1 MLKQIL
7 IFCFLIGMTSLTQAQ
22 HLQLLDNRGEFGLY
36 RGQSSYRGDI
46 APDIFKFNKNLGGY
60 YKKQYNDYAGF
71 KLNYEQLQLSSNDSI
86 SKNIYAKNRGFYFS
100 RQFNDISLTGEFYFT
115 RFLPGNKAYRFTPYL
130 GVGVGYLFESK
141 PSSFGIDTSSVLLRP
156 LKIDSVIFPSLT
168 PSKGILHFPV
178 QIGFKFNLTR
188 RWNIFAEAMYRFAFS
203 DELDFFADGQL
214 IEQRQKMI
222 AANKIMIGG
231 SFDEKIIA
239 NKLMIGGSFDE
250 QKIGAGNY
258 LSTYQGSRSG
268 KDQFFSVKAGISFN
282 LLKIYGEEK
291 FKPGKRSNLA
301 SLKEKEAGQDKP
313 GFFSRL
319 KFKRK

>member
-7 IFCFLIGMTSLTQAQ
+7 IFCFLIGMTNLTQAQ

-46 APDIFKFNKNLGGY
+46 APDVFKFNKNLGGY

-71 KLNYEQLQLSSNDSI
+71 KLNYEQLQLSSNDSA
-86 SKNIYAKNRGFYFS
+86 SKNIYAKNRGFFFS

-141 PSSFGIDTSSVLLRP
+141 VSSFGIDTMSTLLRP
-156 LKIDSVIFPSLT
+156 LQIDSVIYPNHSA
-168 PSKGILHFPV
+168 SKGIIHFPV

-188 RWNIFAEAMYRFAFS
+188 RWNIFAEAMYRFALS
-203 DELDFFADGQL
+203 DELDFFPDGQL
-214 IEQRQKMI
+214 MEHRQR
-222 AANKIMIGG
+222 IGV
-231 SFDEKIIA
+231 
-239 NKLMIGGSFDE
+239 
-250 QKIGAGNY
+250 GNY
-258 LSTYQGSRSG
+258 LAKYQGSRSG

-291 FKPGKRSNLA
+291 FKPGKRSKLA
-301 SLKEKEAGQDKP
+301 SLKEKEAGQDKS
-313 GFFSRL
+313 GFLGRL
-319 KFKRK
+319 KFKRN

>member
-7 IFCFLIGMTSLTQAQ
+7 IFCFLIGMTHLIQAQ
-22 HLQLLDNRGEFGLY
+22 HLQLLDNRGEFGWY
-36 RGQSSYRGDI
+36 SGQSSYRGDI
-46 APDIFKFNKNLGGY
+46 APDYFKFNKNTGGY

-130 GVGVGYLFESK
+130 GVGLGYLFESK
-141 PSSFGIDTSSVLLRP
+141 ASSFGIDSISTLLRP
-156 LKIDSVIFPSLT
+156 LQIDSVIYPNHSA
-168 PSKGILHFPV
+168 SKGIIHFPV

-188 RWNIFAEAMYRFAFS
+188 RWNIFAEAMYRFALS
-203 DELDFFADGQL
+203 DELDFFPDGQL
-214 IEQRQKMI
+214 MEHRQKNASGSKFMV
-222 AANKIMIGG
+222 GG
-231 SFDEKIIA
+231 PFD
-239 NKLMIGGSFDE
+239 G

-258 LSTYQGSRSG
+258 LSKYQGSRSG

-301 SLKEKEAGQDKP
+301 SLKEKEAGQNKP

>member
-141 PSSFGIDTSSVLLRP
+141 PSIFGIDSISTLLRP
-156 LKIDSVIFPSLT
+156 LQIDSVIYPNLT
-168 PSKGILHFPV
+168 TSKGIIHFPV

-188 RWNIFAEAMYRFAFS
+188 RWNIFAEAMYRFALS
-203 DELDFFADGQL
+203 DELDFFPDGQL
-214 IEQRQKMI
+214 MEHRQTISSGSKF
-222 AANKIMIGG
+222 MIGG
-231 SFDEKIIA
+231 PFDE
-239 NKLMIGGSFDE
+239 E
-250 QKIGAGNY
+250 RIGAGNY
-258 LSTYQGSRSG
+258 LSKYQGSRSG

-291 FKPGKRSNLA
+291 FKPGKRSKLA
-301 SLKEKEAGQDKP
+301 SLKEKEAGQDKS
-313 GFFSRL
+313 GFLGRL
-319 KFKRK
+319 KFKRN

>member
-7 IFCFLIGMTSLTQAQ
+7 IFCFLIGMTNLTQAQ

-46 APDIFKFNKNLGGY
+46 APDVFKFNKNLGGY

-71 KLNYEQLQLSSNDSI
+71 KLNYEQIYLSSNDSI
-86 SKNIYAKNRGFYFS
+86 SNNIYAKKRGFFFA

-130 GVGVGYLFESK
+130 GIGVGYLFESK
-141 PSSFGIDTSSVLLRP
+141 PSSFGIDTSSTLLRP
-156 LKIDSVIFPSLT
+156 LKIDSVIFPSIT
-168 PSKGILHFPV
+168 PSKGIIHFPV

-188 RWNIFAEAMYRFAFS
+188 SWNIFAEAMYRFALS

-214 IEQRQKMI
+214 MEQRQKMI

-231 SFDEKIIA
+231 SFDEEKIVP
-239 NKLMIGGSFDE
+239 
-250 QKIGAGNY
+250 GNF

-268 KDQFFSVKAGISFN
+268 KDQFFSFKAGISFN
-282 LLKIYGEEK
+282 LIKIYSEEK
-291 FKPGKRSNLA
+291 FKPGKRSKLA
-301 SLKEKEAGQDKP
+301 SLKEQEAGQDKP
-313 GFFSRL
+313 GFFGRL
-319 KFKRK
+319 KFKRN

>member
-7 IFCFLIGMTSLTQAQ
+7 IFCFLIGMTNLTQAQ

-46 APDIFKFNKNLGGY
+46 APDVFKFNKNLGGY

-71 KLNYEQLQLSSNDSI
+71 KLNYEQLQLSSNDSA
-86 SKNIYAKNRGFYFS
+86 SKNIYAKNRGFFFS

-141 PSSFGIDTSSVLLRP
+141 VSSFGIDTMSTLLRP
-156 LKIDSVIFPSLT
+156 LQIDSVIYPNHSA
-168 PSKGILHFPV
+168 SKGIIHFPV

-188 RWNIFAEAMYRFAFS
+188 RWNIFAEAMYRFALS
-203 DELDFFADGQL
+203 DELDFFPDGQL
-214 IEQRQKMI
+214 MEHRQK
-222 AANKIMIGG
+222 NGSGSKFMIGG
-231 SFDEKIIA
+231 PFDQQR
-239 NKLMIGGSFDE
+239 IGV
-250 QKIGAGNY
+250 GNY
-258 LSTYQGSRSG
+258 LAKYQGSRSG

-291 FKPGKRSNLA
+291 FKPGKRSKLA
-301 SLKEKEAGQDKP
+301 SLEREGRGP
-313 GFFSRL
+313 R
-319 KFKRK
+319 

>member
-7 IFCFLIGMTSLTQAQ
+7 IFCFLIGMTHLIQAQ
-22 HLQLLDNRGEFGLY
+22 HLQLLDNRGEFGWY
-36 RGQSSYRGDI
+36 SGQSSYRGDI
-46 APDIFKFNKNLGGY
+46 APDYFKFNKNTGGY

-71 KLNYEQLQLSSNDSI
+71 KLNFEQLQLSSNDSI

-130 GVGVGYLFESK
+130 GVGLGYLFESK
-141 PSSFGIDTSSVLLRP
+141 ASSFGIDSISTLLRP
-156 LKIDSVIFPSLT
+156 LQIDSVIYPNHSA
-168 PSKGILHFPV
+168 SKGIIHFPV

-188 RWNIFAEAMYRFAFS
+188 RWNIFAEAMYRFALS
-203 DELDFFADGQL
+203 DELDFFPDGQL
-214 IEQRQKMI
+214 MEHRQKNASGSKFMV
-222 AANKIMIGG
+222 GG
-231 SFDEKIIA
+231 PFD
-239 NKLMIGGSFDE
+239 G

-258 LSTYQGSRSG
+258 LSKYQGSRSG

-301 SLKEKEAGQDKP
+301 SLKEKEAGQNKP